1 MSVRVEGLVLRAF
14 EVKELRVE
22 GVASRGRNNMKG

>member
-14 EVKELRVE
+14 GVKELRVE
-22 GVASRGRNNMKG
+22 GAASRGRNNMKR

>member
-14 EVKELRVE
+14 GVKELRVE
-22 GVASRGRNNMKG
+22 GVASCVRNNMKR